1 VHVVAARL
9 YHSIAHHDDAMM
21 EFDKA
26 LAIKPAAYNYMNRL
40 DSRPKSDRIG
50 RMADLTAASNLK
62 PRSPYFLMRKSAM
75 LDAQVEHPVL
85 GQGNSGAG
93 VGIHA
98 RGH

>member
-1 VHVVAARL
+1 MHVVAPRL
-9 YHSIAHHDDAMM
+9 YHSIARHDDAMM

-26 LAIKPAAYNYMNRL
+26 LAIKSAAYIYLNRL
-40 DSRPKSDRIG
+40 DSRPRNNRIS

-75 LDAQVEHPVL
+75 LDARVQHPVP

-98 RGH
+98 RGL

>member
-9 YHSIAHHDDAMM
+9 YHSIARHDDAMM

-26 LAIKPAAYNYMNRL
+26 LAIKPASYFYLNRL

-62 PRSPYFLMRKSAM
+62 PKSPDVPVRKSAM
-75 LDAQVEHPVL
+75 LDAQVQHPVL

-98 RGH
+98 RGL

>member
-9 YHSIAHHDDAMM
+9 YHSIACHDDAMK

-26 LAIKPAAYNYMNRL
+26 LTIKPAAYDYLNRL
-40 DSRPKSDRIG
+40 NSRPKSDRIG
-50 RMADLTAASNLK
+50 RMGDLTAASKLK
-62 PRSPYFLMRKSAM
+62 PGSPYFLMRKSAM
-75 LDAQVEHPVL
+75 LVAQIQHTVP

-98 RGH
+98 RGL